1 MQKKW
6 TLLAAGLIMSALLS
20 GCGKDSELTQFRK
33 DIDTFCTDI
42 STLDT
47 SMNNVDASS
56 ATAKAEL
63 LGYLDELDEKFKDF
77 AALDF
82 PEEFDYLESLAD
94 ESSEYMT
101 EAVTYY
107 HKTYDETETFDEAN
121 VLYAQENYS
130 RALKRVQIIITFL
143 HGEEPADMDVEIEY
157 E

>member
-6 TLLAAGLIMSALLS
+6 TLLAAGLIVSTLLS

-47 SMNNVDASS
+47 AMNNVDASS

-63 LGYLDELDEKFKDF
+63 LEYLDELDEKFKGF
-77 AALDF
+77 AELDF

-121 VLYAQENYS
+121 VEYAQENYS

-143 HGEEPADMDVEIEY
+143 HGEEPTDMDVEIEY

>member
-1 MQKKW
+1 MQKKLV
-6 TLLAAGLIMSALLS
+6 LLTAGLIMSTLLG
-20 GCGKDSELTQFRK
+20 GCGKDSELTQFKK

-47 SMNNVDASS
+47 AMNNVDAT
-56 ATAKAEL
+56 AVTAKAEL
-63 LGYLDELDEKFKDF
+63 LGYLDDLDEKFKEF

-82 PEEFDYLESLAD
+82 PEEFDYLEALAD

-107 HKTYDETETFDEAN
+107 HKTYDEAATFNEAN
-121 VLYAQENYS
+121 ANYAQENYS
-130 RALKRVQIIITFL
+130 RALKRVQSIITFL
-143 HGEEPADMDVEIEY
+143 HGEEPADMDIEIQY

>member
-6 TLLAAGLIMSALLS
+6 TLLATGLIMSTLLG
-20 GCGKDSELTQFRK
+20 GCGEDSELTQFRK

-42 STLDT
+42 SMLDT

-56 ATAKAEL
+56 PTAKAEQ
-63 LGYLDELDEKFKDF
+63 LGYLDELDEKFAGF

-82 PEEFDYLESLAD
+82 PEEFDYLEHLAD

-101 EAVTYY
+101 EAVKYY
-107 HKTYDETETFDEAN
+107 HKTYDENAVFDEAN
-121 VLYAQENYS
+121 VKYAQENYS

-143 HGEEPADMDVEIEY
+143 HGEEPTDMDVEIKY

>member
-6 TLLAAGLIMSALLS
+6 TLLAAGLIASVFLS

-47 SMNNVDASS
+47 AMNNVDAASP
-56 ATAKAEL
+56 TAKTEL
-63 LGYLDELDEKFKDF
+63 LGYLDELDEKFKGF
-77 AALDF
+77 AILDF
-82 PEEFDYLESLAD
+82 PEEFDYLENLAD

-101 EAVTYY
+101 EAVAYY
-107 HKTYDETETFDEAN
+107 HKTYDDSEVFDEAN
-121 VLYAQENYS
+121 AQYAQENYS

-143 HGEEPADMDVEIEY
+143 HGEEPDDMDVEIEY

>member
-6 TLLAAGLIMSALLS
+6 TLLAASLIMSTLFS
-20 GCGKDSELTQFRK
+20 GCGKDSELTQFRQ

-42 STLDT
+42 SLLDT

-56 ATAKAEL
+56 PTAKAEL
-63 LGYLDELDEKFKDF
+63 LGYLDELDEKFQGF

-82 PEEFDYLESLAD
+82 PEEFDYLEHLAD

-101 EAVTYY
+101 EAVVYY
-107 HKTYDETETFDEAN
+107 HKTYDETETFDEINAQ
-121 VLYAQENYS
+121 YAQENYS

-143 HGEEPADMDVEIEY
+143 HGEEPTDIDVEIEY

>member
-1 MQKKW
+1 MQKKLV
-6 TLLAAGLIMSALLS
+6 LLTAGLIMSTLLG
-20 GCGKDSELTQFRK
+20 GCGKDSELTQFKK

-47 SMNNVDASS
+47 AMNNVDAT
-56 ATAKAEL
+56 AVTAKAEL
-63 LGYLDELDEKFKDF
+63 LGYLD
-77 AALDF
+77 F
-82 PEEFDYLESLAD
+82 PEEFDYLEALAD

-107 HKTYDETETFDEAN
+107 HKTYDEAATFNEAN
-121 VLYAQENYS
+121 ANYAQENYS

-143 HGEEPADMDVEIEY
+143 HGEEPADMDIEIQY